1 MNRENKGI
9 VLILI
14 SAFGYGMMPILSV
27 NALRSGTAV
36 STLLFSRF
44 ALAALLLWLYIIVR
58 KVPYK
63 TSMKTVVY
71 ISIIGLMG
79 FTVASVTI
87 YTAYKYISGSIA
99 TLILFSHPI
108 FVMIFEKILFKHKT
122 TFRRIFA
129 IVLTS
134 LGLVI
139 VLYVNESIHMKGV
152 ILSFISSIA
161 YGGYCLGLSE
171 KNTQKLSGVTV
182 TAYVATVTAIAMAI
196 QCFYVSV
203 PLLPT
208 TKEAIISALLLTF
221 ISTLL
226 ASITFY
232 EGLSIVGPSSATLIS
247 SIEPMFV
254 VLLSGLILNE
264 TIGLNT
270 IIGGIIIVLGIIVL
284 EYKNT

>member
-1 MNRENKGI
+1 MNKEKKGVI
-9 VLILI
+9 LILI
-14 SAFGYGMMPILSV
+14 SAFGYGMMPILSI
-27 NALRSGTAV
+27 NALKSGTAV

-44 ALAALLLWLYIIVR
+44 AMAAVMLWLYILIK

-63 TSMKTVVY
+63 ASIKTIIY
-71 ISIIGLMG
+71 IALIGLMG

-122 TFRRIFA
+122 TRRKVMAVI
-129 IVLTS
+129 LTS
-134 LGLVI
+134 IGLVI
-139 VLYVNESIHMKGV
+139 VLYVNDSIHLKGV
-152 ILSFISSIA
+152 ILSFVSSIA
-161 YGGYCLGLSE
+161 YGAYCLGLSE

-182 TAYVATVTAIAMAI
+182 TAYVASVTAIAMAI
-196 QCFYVSV
+196 QCLYVSA
-203 PLLPT
+203 PLIPNT
-208 TKEAIISALLLTF
+208 FDAISSAILLTL

-247 SIEPMFV
+247 SVEPMFV
-254 VLLSGLILNE
+254 VLLSGVLLNE
-264 TIGLNT
+264 TIGFNT
-270 IIGGIIIVLGIIVL
+270 LVGGLIIILGIIVL
-284 EYKNT
+284 EYKKT